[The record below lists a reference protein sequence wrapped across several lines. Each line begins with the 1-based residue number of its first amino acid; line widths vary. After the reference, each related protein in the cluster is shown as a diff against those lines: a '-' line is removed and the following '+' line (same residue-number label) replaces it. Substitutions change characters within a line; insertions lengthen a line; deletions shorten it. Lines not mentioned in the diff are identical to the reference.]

1 MKPGYCVFNPT
12 TNFKKNLTFKELSE
26 LTKLSASDLD
36 IVMQSK
42 TRLPNLGFILPSNTP
57 EEVFDELFLEEH
69 PNEIW
74 TNVKR
79 IGGSYEVSNYG
90 RVRKIKPN
98 GDKGPVLK
106 NHTRGG
112 NKSFSVQLTL
122 SGKKKWELVHRLVA
136 EHFLENFDP
145 EKYVFHIDGDY
156 TNNYYLNLNCT
167 DRSELGR
174 KCSIRARD
182 KKTKIVCIDAETGK
196 TIGIYSST
204 REVERELGIGRQS
217 VSDNLNGKT
226 VLSHNK
232 YIFEY
237 ELKKETEK

>member
-12 TNFKKNLTFKELSE
+12 TNFKKNMTFKELNE

-36 IVMQSK
+36 IIMQSK
-42 TRLPNLGFILPSNTP
+42 TRLANLGFILPANTP
-57 EEVFDELFLEEH
+57 EEVFDKLFLEEH
-69 PNEIW
+69 DNEEW
-74 TNVKR
+74 VSVKR
-79 IGGSYEVSNYG
+79 YSGNYEVSNYG
-90 RVRKIKPN
+90 RVRKIKAN
-98 GDKGPVLK
+98 GEKGPTLK
-106 NHTRGG
+106 NHTRGR

-145 EKYVFHIDGDY
+145 EKDVFHIDGDY
-156 TNNYYLNLNCT
+156 TNNYYLNLNCIE
-167 DRSELGR
+167 RAELGR
-174 KCSIRARD
+174 ICSIKARD
-182 KKTKIVCIDAETGK
+182 KKPKIICIDAATGK
-196 TIGIYSST
+196 TLGIYNST

-226 VLSHNK
+226 RLSHNK

-237 ELKKETEK
+237 EVKKKTKK